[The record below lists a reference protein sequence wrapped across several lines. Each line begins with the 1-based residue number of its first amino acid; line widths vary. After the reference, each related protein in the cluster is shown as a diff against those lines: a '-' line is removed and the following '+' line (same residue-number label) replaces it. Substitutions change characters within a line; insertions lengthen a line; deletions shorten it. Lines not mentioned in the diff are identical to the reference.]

1 MCHFTALD
9 EEAHVGHVSEQIGNL
24 IETLSLMAVAEQT
37 LRTDESGLNAGD
49 KKIVKDVT
57 SLLELAQMVCSKL
70 SSSSVRTDTSNAM
83 MEIAAALNLTTA
95 VDVAGSPELSSCS
108 IAMRIVSEEICS
120 EAFIVI
126 HG

>member
-1 MCHFTALD
+1 LPPETTHF
-9 EEAHVGHVSEQIGNL
+9 GHISKEIGSL
-24 IETLSLMAVAEQT
+24 FEMLSIMAVAEQMLPT
-37 LRTDESGLNAGD
+37 YEGGLNAGD
-49 KKIVKDVT
+49 TKNVKDVT

-83 MEIAAALNLTTA
+83 LEIAAALNLTTA

-120 EAFIVI
+120 EVFIVI

>member
-1 MCHFTALD
+1 MLRI
-9 EEAHVGHVSEQIGNL
+9 V
-24 IETLSLMAVAEQT
+24 AVAEQMLPT
-37 LRTDESGLNAGD
+37 YEGGLNAGD

-57 SLLELAQMVCSKL
+57 SLLELAQMVRRKL